1 MSFFELREG
10 MTHHLRHPFSLDANI
25 SSPCI
30 RTQMGLSVCSEWI
43 RDLDLQH

>member
-10 MTHHLRHPFSLDANI
+10 MTPTLCHPFSLDASV

-30 RTQMGLSVCSEWI
+30 RTQMGLSVCSECI